1 MQRKFKINIVDPLKV
16 FSINEQWSVINS
28 KGKIQ
33 SIDSTIIELSIDNK
47 VIVDIHIEKNQLYIL
62 TKTEI
67 HIFDTHGFYK

>member
-1 MQRKFKINIVDPLKV
+1 MVSHQF
-16 FSINEQWSVINS
+16 